1 MAIFKFNT
9 KPQKYQIKFLQINDF
24 IIRYP
29 YGYMVTSAEN
39 YQYHFRWHVCEIN
52 YAIIIF
58 MTDISEP
65 VTEELST
72 AEAEEPSSKK
82 KTWLYILIACLILA
96 IIVTGVVLLAGAGNQ
111 VTAQVRDIF
120 IILMALV
127 SFIIGVALVVLII
140 QIATLINLLQNE
152 IKPIL
157 KSTSETVN
165 TLKGTTTF
173 LSDNLA
179 SPVIKINSSV
189 AGARRLLDLIGRFKK

>member
-1 MAIFKFNT
+1 
-9 KPQKYQIKFLQINDF
+9 
-24 IIRYP
+24 
-29 YGYMVTSAEN
+29 
-39 YQYHFRWHVCEIN
+39 
-52 YAIIIF
+52 

-65 VTEELST
+65 VMEESST
-72 AEAEEPSSKK
+72 ADAVEPSSKK
-82 KTWLYILIACLILA
+82 KTWLYILIGCLILA
-96 IIVTGVVLLAGAGNQ
+96 IVVAGVVLLAGAGNQ